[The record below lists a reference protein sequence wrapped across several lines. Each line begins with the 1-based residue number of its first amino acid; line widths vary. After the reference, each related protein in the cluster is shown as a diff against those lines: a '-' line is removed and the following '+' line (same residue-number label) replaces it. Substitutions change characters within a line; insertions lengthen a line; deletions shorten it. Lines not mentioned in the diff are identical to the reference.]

1 MELIAYVLV
10 SFNCENNI
18 CSPHDQSFYLQG
30 RSPELF
36 RHQHCVLF
44 AGTNVF
50 EPNFKVTY
58 TFKKMEIYLNKNRKH
73 QIETLKLR

>member
-36 RHQHCVLF
+36 RQQHF